1 MKFSGDKFEAL
12 NTNFYIT
19 IGRSAKVERPIFLNN
34 LSYFLPQGTQS
45 FYTKY
50 TSIRLSQKSL
60 NCTEESTTVITAIVT
75 TIAARNVFIKY
86 INLSQKSRKCTEEIT
101 TAITAIFH
109 SDSSEKCFYKY
120 INLSQKSRKCTENS
134 IVIPCVHCAL
144 FVNLVVKSL
153 SQKPRKCTDFFTQ
166 PLPGLASPCRRQP
179 LCPLRVSPP
188 LCTLCYLCGRCG

>member
-1 MKFSGDKFEAL
+1 MKFSGDKFEAR

-50 TSIRLSQKSL
+50 TSIRLSQKS
-60 NCTEESTTVITAIVT
+60 
-75 TIAARNVFIKY
+75 
-86 INLSQKSRKCTEEIT
+86 
-101 TAITAIFH
+101 
-109 SDSSEKCFYKY
+109 
-120 INLSQKSRKCTENS
+120 RKCTENT
-134 IVIPCVHCAL
+134 ICIPCVHCAF

-166 PLPGLASPCRRQP
+166 PLPGLAYPCRRQP
-179 LCPLRVSPP
+179 LCPLRVSPT
-188 LCTLCYLCGRCG
+188 LRSLCYLCVRCG